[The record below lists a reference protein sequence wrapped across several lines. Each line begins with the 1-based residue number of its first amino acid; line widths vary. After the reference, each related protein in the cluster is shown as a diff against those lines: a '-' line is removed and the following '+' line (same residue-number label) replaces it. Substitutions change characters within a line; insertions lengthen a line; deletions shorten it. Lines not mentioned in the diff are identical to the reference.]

1 MILQW
6 ASVVALASWNPTPL
20 ARLHCN
26 RGVNPLFQ
34 TGLSIEFYLA
44 ETPFDMFTLVVVP
57 GVGTVVWPGRFFA
70 AAFDFL
76 FAIFVFM
83 RSESRVK
90 KERKNTSLGLY
101 GALQVF
107 LGAGKAGTKTCVFPE
122 CSFSGN
128 FAKPFLAHFLP
139 NINLSTAIWPRA
151 EPPNFTS

>member
-1 MILQW
+1 
-6 ASVVALASWNPTPL
+6 
-20 ARLHCN
+20 
-26 RGVNPLFQ
+26 
-34 TGLSIEFYLA
+34 
-44 ETPFDMFTLVVVP
+44 MFTLVVVP